1 MANEFSYYLNRK
13 NTEMMDRTKTS
24 DVAEL
29 TKLGLKTFLNIG
41 QMARYRYLYTYGK
54 ELQKDCAAQVSAC
67 ELAQN
72 RDKMIK
78 YTCLAGI
85 GALGL
90 LAFGIAGMISRE

>member
-1 MANEFSYYLNRK
+1 
-13 NTEMMDRTKTS
+13 MMDRTKTNE
-24 DVAEL
+24 VAEL
-29 TKLGLKTFLNIG
+29 TSMGLSTFVNIG

-54 ELQKDCAAQVSAC
+54 ELQKDCPAQVNAC

-78 YTCLAGI
+78 YTCLAGL

-90 LAFGIAGMISRE
+90 LAFGIAGLISRE

>member
-1 MANEFSYYLNRK
+1 
-13 NTEMMDRTKTS
+13 MMDRRKTNE
-24 DVAEL
+24 VAEL
-29 TKLGLKTFLNIG
+29 TRMGLSTFVNIG

-54 ELQKDCAAQVSAC
+54 ELQKDCPAQVNAC

-90 LAFGIAGMISRE
+90 LAFGFAGLINKE

>member
-1 MANEFSYYLNRK
+1 
-13 NTEMMDRTKTS
+13 MMDKRKTN

-29 TKLGLKTFLNIG
+29 TRLGLSTFVNIG
-41 QMARYRYLYTYGK
+41 QMARYRYLYTYEK
-54 ELQKDCAAQVSAC
+54 ELQKDCPAQVKAC

-90 LAFGIAGMISRE
+90 LAFGISGLISRE

>member
-1 MANEFSYYLNRK
+1 
-13 NTEMMDRTKTS
+13 MDRRKTN

-29 TKLGLKTFLNIG
+29 TKLSLRTFLDIG
-41 QMARYRYLYTYGK
+41 QMARYRYLYTLGK
-54 ELQKDCAAQVSAC
+54 ELQKDSPAQVNAC

-90 LAFGIAGMISRE
+90 LAFGIVGLINKE